1 MTDGIHARGLRFLRA
16 RWRVL
21 VRLGGWSVLET
32 AQTFLTGYAPARA
45 LDEGFLAGRPGVGLA
60 WLGVAGIG
68 VLVGAWGTVRVYAA
82 VAALVEPLRDVL
94 VGRVVERGVREAD
107 TGALSGLTQ
116 QVEIARDTFAGLVM
130 VSRSFVFTAVGAV
143 VGLASLDPLLLLV
156 VVPPLAAGLG
166 LFAATLRPLA
176 RRQEEYLVADEALAE
191 GLGRV
196 CPGLRDITAA
206 GAEDRVAAGTGRLVD
221 TEQRAAYSLARWS
234 VLRVVSLALG
244 GQLPIVLLLACAPWL
259 LTRGVTTGA
268 LVGALAYVTQSLLP
282 ALRNLVH
289 GLGTSGSRLVVVL
302 RRLVREPAAE
312 PGAEESVR
320 RTGSHDAN
328 PLPTHAC
335 TPGPNGGR
343 HPLAH
348 DPAVTAGATPESD
361 AGTEESAERTGSHD
375 ANPLPTHACTP
386 GPNGGRHPLAHDP
399 AVTAGATPES
409 DAGTEESAERTGSHD
424 ANPLP
429 THACTPGPNG
439 GRHPLAHDP
448 AVTAGATP
456 ESDARDAETDDGLTD
471 ARPADRHAEPGHRL
485 TPHTRAR
492 AADHECDTSP
502 TEAAAA
508 HTPTREAA
516 PDSDTSPTTADTP
529 HRTAPHPTH
538 RTPTPALSLTSVS
551 FAYGPTATPVVDRL
565 DLDLAPGAHLAVVG
579 PSGIG
584 KSTLTALIAGILHP
598 TGGMI
603 RLCGHPVPSPDAAAL
618 RVLIPQEA
626 YVHTGTLAENLGHLR
641 PAPVPEPELL
651 AAARAVGLTPLLE
664 ALGGSRATVDP
675 AALSAG
681 ERQLVAL
688 TRAYLSYSPLVL
700 LDEATCHLDPQA
712 EERAERA
719 FAGRP
724 GTTLVVVAH
733 RISSARRAGRV
744 LLMDGPRT
752 AYGTHEELMRDSPA
766 YRELVGGWT
775 AVVPKRSEPALP
787 LGDPDRVDAVAGPGL
802 AGDRGHVVAHGP
814 VGQAQ
819 APRDLRDG
827 GPLGREG

>member
-1 MTDGIHARGLRFLRA
+1 MTDGIYARGLRFLRA

-32 AQTFLTGYAPARA
+32 GQTFLTGYAPARA
-45 LDEGFLAGRPGVGLA
+45 LDEGFLAGRAGVGLA

-94 VGRVVERGVREAD
+94 VGRVVERGVREAEA
-107 TGALSGLTQ
+107 GALSGLTQ

-156 VVPPLAAGLG
+156 VVPPLVAGLG

-176 RRQEEYLVADEALAE
+176 RRQEEFLVADEALAD

-206 GAEDRVAAGTGRLVD
+206 GAEDRVAADTGRLVD

-244 GQLPIVLLLACAPWL
+244 GQLPIILLLACAPWL
-259 LTRGVTTGA
+259 LARGVTTGA

-312 PGAEESVR
+312 PGAEESVG
-320 RTGSHDAN
+320 RTGSHGAN
-328 PLPTHAC
+328 PLP
-335 TPGPNGGR
+335 GR
-343 HPLAH
+343 YPVAH
-348 DPAVTAGATPESD
+348 DLAVAAGA
-361 AGTEESAERTGSHD
+361 
-375 ANPLPTHACTP
+375 
-386 GPNGGRHPLAHDP
+386 P
-399 AVTAGATPES
+399 A
-409 DAGTEESAERTGSHD
+409 
-424 ANPLP
+424 
-429 THACTPGPNG
+429 
-439 GRHPLAHDP
+439 
-448 AVTAGATP
+448 
-456 ESDARDAETDDGLTD
+456 ESDARDDDLTD
-471 ARPADRHAEPGHRL
+471 ARPADRITEPGRRL
-485 TPHTRAR
+485 APRTRAR
-492 AADHECDTSP
+492 
-502 TEAAAA
+502 
-508 HTPTREAA
+508 
-516 PDSDTSPTTADTP
+516 TADQDP
-529 HRTAPHPTH
+529 YSSTAPHPTD
-538 RTPTPALSLTSVS
+538 RTPTHAHIPALSLASVS
-551 FAYGPTATPVVDRL
+551 FAYGPAATPVVDRL
-565 DLDLAPGAHLAVVG
+565 DLDLPPGAHLAVVG

-584 KSTLTALIAGILHP
+584 KSTLTALIAGLLHR
-598 TGGMI
+598 TGGRI
-603 RLCGHPVPSPDAAAL
+603 RLCGLPVPSPDAAAL

-641 PAPVPEPELL
+641 PDPVPEPELL
-651 AAARAVGLTPLLE
+651 AAAEAVGLTPLLE

-688 TRAYLSYSPLVL
+688 TRAYLSYAPLVL

-719 FAGRP
+719 FACRP

-752 AYGTHEELMRDSPA
+752 AYGTHEELVRDSPA

-775 AVVPKRSEPALP
+775 AVVPKRSEPALS

-802 AGDRGHVVAHGP
+802 TGDRGHVVAHGP

-819 APRDLRDG
+819 ASRDLRDG

>member
-1 MTDGIHARGLRFLRA
+1 MSHGPAGHRARGRGRRAEGGREPLTDGIYARGLRFLRA

-45 LDEGFLAGRPGVGLA
+45 LDEGFLAGRPAVGLA
-60 WLGVAGIG
+60 WLAVAGIG

-82 VAALVEPLRDVL
+82 VAALVEPLRDRL

-107 TGALSGLTQ
+107 AGALSGLTQ

-176 RRQEEYLVADEALAE
+176 RRQEEFLVADEALAD

-206 GAEDRVAAGTGRLVD
+206 GAEDRVAADMGRLVD

-259 LTRGVTTGA
+259 LARGVTTGA
-268 LVGALAYVTQSLLP
+268 LLGALAYVTQSLLP

-302 RRLVREPAAE
+302 RRLIREPTAE
-312 PGAEESVR
+312 PGDEQSVV
-320 RTGSHDAN
+320 RTGSPGAN
-328 PLPTHAC
+328 PPPSSTYA
-335 TPGPNGGR
+335 TGPGGGR
-343 HPLAH
+343 HTVAH
-348 DPAVTAGATPESD
+348 DPAVTAGAPAESD
-361 AGTEESAERTGSHD
+361 AGTEQSVVRTAPTPRTTATSPGS
-375 ANPLPTHACTP
+375 
-386 GPNGGRHPLAHDP
+386 GRHPLAHD
-399 AVTAGATPES
+399 VTVATGAPTEP
-409 DAGTEESAERTGSHD
+409 DARTEQSVVRTGPHA

-429 THACTPGPNG
+429 NRTTATGSG
-439 GRHPLAHDP
+439 SGRHDVAHDL
-448 AVTAGATP
+448 AMAAGAP
-456 ESDARDAETDDGLTD
+456 AEPDARGAETDDQQ
-471 ARPADRHAEPGHRL
+471 AEPGHRFA
-485 TPHTRAR
+485 PHTRAR

-502 TEAAAA
+502 TDA
-508 HTPTREAA
+508 TPD
-516 PDSDTSPTTADTP
+516 PDTSPTTADTP
-529 HRTAPHPTH
+529 HRTAPHP
-538 RTPTPALSLTSVS
+538 RDRAPALSLASVS
-551 FAYGPTATPVVDRL
+551 FAYGPAAAPVVDRL
-565 DLDLAPGAHLAVVG
+565 DLDLPPGAHLAVVG

-584 KSTLTALIAGILHP
+584 KSTLTALIAGLLHP
-598 TGGMI
+598 TGGRI

-626 YVHTGTLAENLGHLR
+626 YVHSGTLAENLGHLR
-641 PAPVPEPELL
+641 PDPVPEPELL
-651 AAARAVGLTPLLE
+651 AAAEAVGLTPVLE

-688 TRAYLSYSPLVL
+688 TRAYLSYAPLVL
-700 LDEATCHLDPQA
+700 LDEATCHLDPRA

-719 FAGRP
+719 FASRP

-752 AYGTHEELMRDSPA
+752 AYGTHEELVRDSPA

-775 AVVPKRSEPALP
+775 AVVPRRSEPALP

-802 AGDRGHVVAHGP
+802 AGDRGHVVAYGP

-819 APRDLRDG
+819 APRDLSDG

>member
-1 MTDGIHARGLRFLRA
+1 MSDGSAWRRGIHGRGLRFLRA

-32 AQTFLTGYAPARA
+32 GQTFLTGYAPARA
-45 LDEGFLAGRPGVGLA
+45 LDEGFLAGRPGVGLG

-82 VAALVEPLRDVL
+82 VAALVEPLRDAL
-94 VGRVVERGVREAD
+94 VARVVERGVREAD

-130 VSRSFVFTAVGAV
+130 VSRSFVFTAVGAA

-156 VVPPLAAGLG
+156 VGPPLAAGLG

-176 RRQEEYLVADEALAE
+176 RRQEEFLVADESLAD

-206 GAEDRVAAGTGRLVD
+206 GAEDRVAADTGRLVD

-234 VLRVVSLALG
+234 VLRVASLALG
-244 GQLPIVLLLACAPWL
+244 GQFPIVLLLACAPWL
-259 LTRGVTTGA
+259 LARGVTTGA

-302 RRLVREPAAE
+302 RRLVREPGAEGSAVRTEHGVHPHPSRTDATRPGDGTVPVAHATAVTTRVPAE
-312 PGAEESVR
+312 PHAPTDE
-320 RTGSHDAN
+320 HPDATR
-328 PLPTHAC
+328 PD
-335 TPGPNGGR
+335 GPR
-343 HPLAH
+343 HPQTHDPAEATHVPAEPHAPTDEHPDATDPDGPRHPQAHDPAEATHVPAEPDAPTDKHPDATDPDGPRHPQAH
-348 DPAVTAGATPESD
+348 DPAVTAHTPAQPD
-361 AGTEESAERTGSHD
+361 APAD
-375 ANPLPTHACTP
+375 DHA
-386 GPNGGRHPLAHDP
+386 G
-399 AVTAGATPES
+399 
-409 DAGTEESAERTGSHD
+409 
-424 ANPLP
+424 
-429 THACTPGPNG
+429 
-439 GRHPLAHDP
+439 
-448 AVTAGATP
+448 
-456 ESDARDAETDDGLTD
+456 
-471 ARPADRHAEPGHRL
+471 ARPADRSAQPGHRPGPRVSAGAHDCG
-485 TPHTRAR
+485 TCPADAGAPAGSAHHTTYRACPR
-492 AADHECDTSP
+492 
-502 TEAAAA
+502 
-508 HTPTREAA
+508 
-516 PDSDTSPTTADTP
+516 
-529 HRTAPHPTH
+529 HPTD
-538 RTPTPALSLTSVS
+538 ALSLTDVSV
-551 FAYGPTATPVVDRL
+551 AYGPAATPVVDHL
-565 DLDLAPGAHLAVVG
+565 DLAVAPGAHLAVVG

-584 KSTLTALIAGILHP
+584 KSTLTALIAGLLHP
-598 TGGMI
+598 TGGRI
-603 RLCGHPVPSPDAAAL
+603 RLCGRPVPSPAAAAL

-641 PAPVPEPELL
+641 PDPVPEPELL
-651 AAARAVGLTPLLE
+651 AAAEAVGLTPLLE
-664 ALGGSRATVDP
+664 ALGGPRAAVDP

-688 TRAYLSYSPLVL
+688 TRAYLSYAPLVL
-700 LDEATCHLDPQA
+700 LDEATCHLDPGA

-719 FAGRP
+719 FANRP

-752 AYGTHEELMRDSPA
+752 AYGTHAELVRDSPA

-775 AVVPKRSEPALP
+775 AVPPDRSEPALP
-787 LGDPDRVDAVAGPGL
+787 LRDPDRVDAVAGPGL

-827 GPLGREG
+827 GTLGREG

>member
-1 MTDGIHARGLRFLRA
+1 MTDGIYARGLRFLRA

-176 RRQEEYLVADEALAE
+176 RRQEEFLVADEALAE

-206 GAEDRVAAGTGRLVD
+206 GAEDRVAADAGRLVD

-312 PGAEESVR
+312 PGAEKSVQ

-328 PLPTHAC
+328 PLPSHAC
-335 TPGPNGGR
+335 TPGPDGGR

-348 DPAVTAGATPESD
+348 DPAVAAGAT
-361 AGTEESAERTGSHD
+361 T
-375 ANPLPTHACTP
+375 
-386 GPNGGRHPLAHDP
+386 
-399 AVTAGATPES
+399 
-409 DAGTEESAERTGSHD
+409 
-424 ANPLP
+424 
-429 THACTPGPNG
+429 
-439 GRHPLAHDP
+439 
-448 AVTAGATP
+448 
-456 ESDARDAETDDGLTD
+456 ESDARDAET
-471 ARPADRHAEPGHRL
+471 
-485 TPHTRAR
+485 
-492 AADHECDTSP
+492 DTSP

-538 RTPTPALSLTSVS
+538 RTPTPTPALSLTSVS

-584 KSTLTALIAGILHP
+584 KSTLTALIAGLLHP

-664 ALGGSRATVDP
+664 ALGGSRATVAP

-752 AYGTHEELMRDSPA
+752 AYGTHEELVRDSPA

-819 APRDLRDG
+819 ASRDLRDG

>member
-1 MTDGIHARGLRFLRA
+1 MSDGSAPGGIHRRGLRFLRA

-45 LDEGFLAGRPGVGLA
+45 LDEGFLAGRPGVGLG
-60 WLGVAGIG
+60 WLGVAAIG
-68 VLVGAWGTVRVYAA
+68 VLLGACGTVRVYAA
-82 VAALVEPLRDVL
+82 VAALVEPLRDLL
-94 VGRVVERGVREAD
+94 VRRVVERGVREAD

-156 VVPPLAAGLG
+156 VGPPLAAGLG

-176 RRQEEYLVADEALAE
+176 RRQEEFLVADEALAD

-206 GAEDRVAAGTGRLVD
+206 GAEERVAADTGRLVD
-221 TEQRAAYSLARWS
+221 TERRAAYSLARWS
-234 VLRVVSLALG
+234 VLRVASLALG

-259 LTRGVTTGA
+259 LARGVTTGA

-302 RRLVREPAAE
+302 RRLVREPARQE
-312 PGAEESVR
+312 P
-320 RTGSHDAN
+320 HDRN
-328 PLPTHAC
+328 PA
-335 TPGPNGGR
+335 PGPADTIQPVPHGVTANGPACGTDRIPTLDRDGGTVRTARDLAADAPVPPDPDGRTDAGPCARPGR
-343 HPLAH
+343 HP
-348 DPAVTAGATPESD
+348 
-361 AGTEESAERTGSHD
+361 GS
-375 ANPLPTHACTP
+375 
-386 GPNGGRHPLAHDP
+386 
-399 AVTAGATPES
+399 
-409 DAGTEESAERTGSHD
+409 
-424 ANPLP
+424 
-429 THACTPGPNG
+429 
-439 GRHPLAHDP
+439 
-448 AVTAGATP
+448 
-456 ESDARDAETDDGLTD
+456 
-471 ARPADRHAEPGHRL
+471 
-485 TPHTRAR
+485 
-492 AADHECDTSP
+492 
-502 TEAAAA
+502 
-508 HTPTREAA
+508 
-516 PDSDTSPTTADTP
+516 
-529 HRTAPHPTH
+529 
-538 RTPTPALSLTSVS
+538 RTPAQPTASQAPATHTVDAPALSLTALS
-551 FAYGPTATPVVDRL
+551 FAYGPDATPVVDRL
-565 DLDLAPGAHLAVVG
+565 GLDLAPGAHLAVVG

-584 KSTLTALIAGILHP
+584 KSTLTALVAGLLEP
-598 TGGMI
+598 TGGSI
-603 RLCGHPVPSPDAAAL
+603 RLWGHPVPSPAAAAL

-641 PAPVPEPELL
+641 PDPVPEAELL
-651 AAARAVGLTPLLE
+651 AAAEAVGLTPLLE
-664 ALGGSRATVDP
+664 ALGGPRALVDP

-688 TRAYLSYSPLVL
+688 TRAHLSYAPLVL
-700 LDEATCHLDPQA
+700 LDEATCHLDPRA

-719 FAGRP
+719 FADRP

-733 RISSARRAGRV
+733 RISSARRADHV

-752 AYGTHEELMRDSPA
+752 AYGTHEELVRDSPA

-775 AVVPKRSEPALP
+775 AVAPGRSEPALS
-787 LGDPDRVDAVAGPGL
+787 LRDADRVDAVAGPGL

-819 APRDLRDG
+819 VPRDLRDG

>member
-1 MTDGIHARGLRFLRA
+1 MTDGIYARGLRFLRA

-32 AQTFLTGYAPARA
+32 GQTFLTGYAPARA

-107 TGALSGLTQ
+107 AGALSGLTQ

-130 VSRSFVFTAVGAV
+130 VSRSFVFTAAGAV

-156 VVPPLAAGLG
+156 VVPPLVAGLG

-176 RRQEEYLVADEALAE
+176 RRQEEFLVADEALAD

-206 GAEDRVAAGTGRLVD
+206 GAENRVAAGTGRLVD

-259 LTRGVTTGA
+259 LARGVTTGA

-312 PGAEESVR
+312 PGAEEPVV
-320 RTGSHDAN
+320 RTGSHRAN
-328 PLPTHAC
+328 PLPSRTCA
-335 TPGPNGGR
+335 TGPGGG
-343 HPLAH
+343 
-348 DPAVTAGATPESD
+348 TA
-361 AGTEESAERTGSHD
+361 
-375 ANPLPTHACTP
+375 
-386 GPNGGRHPLAHDP
+386 
-399 AVTAGATPES
+399 
-409 DAGTEESAERTGSHD
+409 
-424 ANPLP
+424 
-429 THACTPGPNG
+429 
-439 GRHPLAHDP
+439 
-448 AVTAGATP
+448 
-456 ESDARDAETDDGLTD
+456 DGLTD
-471 ARPADRHAEPGHRL
+471 ARPAGRHTEPGHRL
-485 TPHTRAR
+485 APHTRAR
-492 AADHECDTSP
+492 AADHEFDSSP
-502 TEAAAA
+502 TEAATA
-508 HTPTREAA
+508 HTPTREA
-516 PDSDTSPTTADTP
+516 PHDPDTSPTKADTP
-529 HRTAPHPTH
+529 HSTTPHTTDRTSTGAA
-538 RTPTPALSLTSVS
+538 ALSLASVS
-551 FAYGPTATPVVDRL
+551 FAYGPAATPVVDRL
-565 DLDLAPGAHLAVVG
+565 DLHLPPGAHLAVVG

-584 KSTLTALIAGILHP
+584 KSTLTALIAGLLHP
-598 TGGMI
+598 TGGRI
-603 RLCGHPVPSPDAAAL
+603 RLCGLPVPSPDAAAL

-641 PAPVPEPELL
+641 PDPVPEPELL
-651 AAARAVGLTPLLE
+651 AAAEAVGLTPLLE

-688 TRAYLSYSPLVL
+688 TRAYLSYAPLVL

-712 EERAERA
+712 EERADRA
-719 FAGRP
+719 FASRP

-752 AYGTHEELMRDSPA
+752 AYGTHEELVRDSPA

-775 AVVPKRSEPALP
+775 AVVPKRSEPALS

-819 APRDLRDG
+819 ASRDLRDG

>member
-1 MTDGIHARGLRFLRA
+1 MSQGTVTDGIYARGLRFLRA

-32 AQTFLTGYAPARA
+32 GQTFLTGYAPARA
-45 LDEGFLAGRPGVGLA
+45 LDEGFLTGRPGVGLA

-107 TGALSGLTQ
+107 AGALSGLTQ

-130 VSRSFVFTAVGAV
+130 VSRSFVFTGVGAV
-143 VGLASLDPLLLLV
+143 LGLASLDPLLLLV

-176 RRQEEYLVADEALAE
+176 RRQEEFLVADEALAD

-206 GAEDRVAAGTGRLVD
+206 GAEDRVAADTGRLVD

-259 LTRGVTTGA
+259 LARGVTTGA
-268 LVGALAYVTQSLLP
+268 LLGALAYVTQSLLP

-312 PGAEESVR
+312 PGTEQSGV
-320 RTGSHDAN
+320 RTGPHGAN
-328 PLPTHAC
+328 PPPSHTC
-335 TPGPNGGR
+335 TTSPVDDRHPAAHDLTVATDAPAESDTGTEQSGVQTGPHGANPPPSHTCTTSPVDDRHPAAHDLTVATDAPAESDTGTEQSGVQTGPHGANPPPSHTCTTSPDDGR
-343 HPLAH
+343 HPAAH
-348 DPAVTAGATPESD
+348 DLTVATDAPAG
-361 AGTEESAERTGSHD
+361 
-375 ANPLPTHACTP
+375 
-386 GPNGGRHPLAHDP
+386 
-399 AVTAGATPES
+399 
-409 DAGTEESAERTGSHD
+409 
-424 ANPLP
+424 
-429 THACTPGPNG
+429 
-439 GRHPLAHDP
+439 
-448 AVTAGATP
+448 
-456 ESDARDAETDDGLTD
+456 SDARGAETDGGLTD
-471 ARPADRHAEPGHRL
+471 ARPADRHAEPGHRFA
-485 TPHTRAR
+485 PHTRAR
-492 AADHECDTSP
+492 AADHECDT
-502 TEAAAA
+502 
-508 HTPTREAA
+508 PTREAA
-516 PDSDTSPTTADTP
+516 PGSDTGSTTADTP
-529 HRTAPHPTH
+529 HRTAPHPTD
-538 RTPTPALSLTSVS
+538 RTSTRAPALSLTSVS
-551 FAYGPTATPVVDRL
+551 FAYGPAATPVVDRL
-565 DLDLAPGAHLAVVG
+565 DLDLPPGAHLAVVG

-584 KSTLTALIAGILHP
+584 KSTLTALIAGLLHP
-598 TGGMI
+598 TGGRI

-641 PAPVPEPELL
+641 PDPVPEPELL
-651 AAARAVGLTPLLE
+651 AAAEAVGLTPVLE

-688 TRAYLSYSPLVL
+688 TRAHLSYAPLVL
-700 LDEATCHLDPQA
+700 LDEATCHLDPRA

-719 FAGRP
+719 FASRP

-752 AYGTHEELMRDSPA
+752 AYGTHEELVRDSPA

-819 APRDLRDG
+819 ASRDLRDG

>member
-1 MTDGIHARGLRFLRA
+1 MSDGSAWRRGTYGRGLRFLRA

-32 AQTFLTGYAPARA
+32 GQTFLTGYAPARA
-45 LDEGFLAGRPGVGLA
+45 LDEGFLAGRPGVGLG

-82 VAALVEPLRDVL
+82 VAALVEPLRDAL
-94 VGRVVERGVREAD
+94 VARVVERGVREAD
-107 TGALSGLTQ
+107 PGALSGLTQ

-130 VSRSFVFTAVGAV
+130 VSRSFVFTAVGAA

-156 VVPPLAAGLG
+156 VGPPLAAGLG

-176 RRQEEYLVADEALAE
+176 RRQEKFLVADESLAD

-206 GAEDRVAAGTGRLVD
+206 GAEGRVAADTGRLVD
-221 TEQRAAYSLARWS
+221 TEQRAAYALARWS
-234 VLRVVSLALG
+234 VLRVAALAIG

-259 LTRGVTTGA
+259 LARGVTTGA

-302 RRLVREPAAE
+302 RRLVREPA
-312 PGAEESVR
+312 EERDASGPAPRAGSDTADPPSR
-320 RTGSHDAN
+320 RTLG
-328 PLPTHAC
+328 
-335 TPGPNGGR
+335 PGDGR
-343 HPLAH
+343 HPGGH
-348 DPAVTAGATPESD
+348 DNAGTAGAIAEADTSD
-361 AGTEESAERTGSHD
+361 D
-375 ANPLPTHACTP
+375 AT
-386 GPNGGRHPLAHDP
+386 R
-399 AVTAGATPES
+399 ATP
-409 DAGTEESAERTGSHD
+409 AG
-424 ANPLP
+424 
-429 THACTPGPNG
+429 
-439 GRHPLAHDP
+439 
-448 AVTAGATP
+448 
-456 ESDARDAETDDGLTD
+456 
-471 ARPADRHAEPGHRL
+471 ARPAP
-485 TPHTRAR
+485 AR
-492 AADHECDTSP
+492 TAPSPRTSP
-502 TEAAAA
+502 TETEAPRDT
-508 HTPTREAA
+508 TPRTTDRALTRRPA
-516 PDSDTSPTTADTP
+516 PV
-529 HRTAPHPTH
+529 
-538 RTPTPALSLTSVS
+538 LSLTDLS

-565 DLDLAPGAHLAVVG
+565 DLDLPPGAHLAVVG

-584 KSTLTALIAGILHP
+584 KSTLTALVAGLLRP
-598 TGGMI
+598 TGGSV
-603 RLCGHPVPSPDAAAL
+603 RLCGHPVPSPGAAAL

-641 PAPVPEPELL
+641 ADEVPEPELL
-651 AAARAVGLTPLLE
+651 AAAEAVGLAPLLE
-664 ALGGSRATVDP
+664 ALGGPRAPVDP

-688 TRAYLSYSPLVL
+688 TRAYLSYAPLVL

-712 EERAERA
+712 EARAEQA
-719 FAGRP
+719 FADRP

-733 RISSARRAGRV
+733 RISSARRADRV

-752 AYGTHEELMRDSPA
+752 AYGTHAELVRDSPA

-775 AVVPKRSEPALP
+775 AVAPRRSQPALS
-787 LGDPDRVDAVAGPGL
+787 LGDADRVDAVAGPGL

-819 APRDLRDG
+819 VPGDLRDG